1 MVTRLDTRSGWVLH
15 TSSSSLD
22 LTLQAACCCRQTQM
36 VTRLDTIGDLLLQTL
51 QRHFSSLRQRLLSC
65 ELADFGMDKDAD
77 WALISP
83 QVASHPFVTMIVYG
97 ALL

>member
-1 MVTRLDTRSGWVLH
+1 
-15 TSSSSLD
+15 
-22 LTLQAACCCRQTQM
+22 M
-36 VTRLDTIGDLLLQTL
+36 VTRLDTIGGLLLQTL

-65 ELADFGMDKDAD
+65 ELGDFGMDKDAD

>member
-1 MVTRLDTRSGWVLH
+1 M
-15 TSSSSLD
+15 
-22 LTLQAACCCRQTQM
+22 
-36 VTRLDTIGDLLLQTL
+36 RLDTIGSVLLQTL

-77 WALISP
+77 WTLSSP
-83 QVASHPFVTMIVYG
+83 QVPSHSLVVMILYG